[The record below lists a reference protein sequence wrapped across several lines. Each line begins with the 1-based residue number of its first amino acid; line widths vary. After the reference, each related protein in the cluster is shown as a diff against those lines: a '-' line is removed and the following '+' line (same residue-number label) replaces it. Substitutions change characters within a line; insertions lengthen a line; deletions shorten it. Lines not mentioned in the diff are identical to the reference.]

1 MVSFLTI
8 FGQIVYTKGNP
19 LFLPKISKGQNLM

>member
-8 FGQIVYTKGNP
+8 FGQIVYKKGS
-19 LFLPKISKGQNLM
+19 LFLPKISKGQNSM